1 MATEF
6 RAMFMVL
13 KLRIELL
20 VQVSKLDSI
29 RLQLLHWTQRY
40 FRHNNH
46 VSIEVIFKGKKFDEQ
61 AQHGHRLVNTAGNLS
76 SLGTEDHSYLILL
89 DYIVDTGV

>member
-1 MATEF
+1 MSRTAYASNEGKDCTDLVGGQVPTSSIPKMTLSRRNVIKSWLRGF

-40 FRHNNH
+40 F
-46 VSIEVIFKGKKFDEQ
+46 
-61 AQHGHRLVNTAGNLS
+61 
-76 SLGTEDHSYLILL
+76 
-89 DYIVDTGV
+89 